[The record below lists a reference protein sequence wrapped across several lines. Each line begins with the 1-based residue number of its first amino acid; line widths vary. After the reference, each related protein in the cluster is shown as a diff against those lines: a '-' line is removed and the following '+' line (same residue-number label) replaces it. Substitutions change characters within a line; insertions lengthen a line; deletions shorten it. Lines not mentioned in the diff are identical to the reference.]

1 MKLRW
6 LLGRIL
12 AIRGGL
18 RHVTRGDG
26 VTAITIACEVA
37 QCLQRMCCLAERRP
51 FPYPKWLARAARVTD
66 LGRELCPRI
75 DCAIGSVGDACAPGA
90 VANHV
95 DWAPVQELRACV
107 DLTPSLLRDLGWEG
121 AWLDDQSTAIG
132 AAMHGPCPNPGGY
145 RRSVAS
151 VASVA
156 DGLAATCR
164 SRTSTAS
171 ASGGCLPSLRTDVQ
185 LPTAFCPPPAAGSI
199 LLSGTRG
206 PFSVARWLS
215 QNHRRPSPSSGNTA
229 SMRAAR

>member
-1 MKLRW
+1 MSQERDRVSIPAQFHPFLARAEERAAALGAGAALRLVGSRGAGYHDHTSDLDMWVVGDRASLMPAEAREYDATGQVFVDRGDYEAHWTFYDAQDLARQFAAGHDERLWTFLNSHHIAGPTTVTDDLCARFARYPTELAGMKLRW

-90 VANHV
+90 
-95 DWAPVQELRACV
+95 
-107 DLTPSLLRDLGWEG
+107 G
-121 AWLDDQSTAIG
+121 
-132 AAMHGPCPNPGGY
+132 
-145 RRSVAS
+145 
-151 VASVA
+151 
-156 DGLAATCR
+156 
-164 SRTSTAS
+164 
-171 ASGGCLPSLRTDVQ
+171 
-185 LPTAFCPPPAAGSI
+185 
-199 LLSGTRG
+199 
-206 PFSVARWLS
+206 
-215 QNHRRPSPSSGNTA
+215 
-229 SMRAAR
+229 